1 MHPAPA
7 PRRLPDLPPVLLLVA
22 LIAFIPGGL
31 FPFVWAKIL
40 LLGGALL
47 LHAFAPVRHA
57 VLPRTDVLLLLAGLA
72 WLTVAA
78 FAASSALPSL
88 LGRWPRYEGIPV
100 ILSYAGCVV
109 MGAHVLGGSPASN
122 LNSARRTFLDAA
134 AATAVVIGLVALIE
148 VAGLRPLGGS
158 PDVRPGSTLGNASDL
173 GLAAVMLVAMLL
185 PAAQA
190 SRSRLHVVGAAVA
203 AITVGVSGSR
213 AALVGLLAVLAV
225 LAIGVLGVRR
235 RAARSLSAPVPP
247 APWQWPLGVAALA
260 AVVTLAIPTVRDRLA
275 STGTITGRFAL
286 WDASLDV
293 VAARP
298 LTGSGPSGFV
308 DAVPIH
314 ITRPIAVELGSTT
327 VHDSPHVWIL
337 QAASAGGIVL
347 AMIAIA
353 LAARVLWAGRS
364 TLHSQSPFLLGALAA
379 VVGYGTASLTHFTS
393 PGTTPLAAMLAG
405 AVLARPIAAP
415 LPTAATRPVMLIR
428 AVAGGATGV
437 LVLAALAASM
447 SELSLKRATD
457 DLAAGDVASA
467 EDAFREAAALRPW
480 DADVALLAAQAYAT
494 AASNGVDGSTQ
505 ATVWATRALET
516 NPLSVEAGLA
526 LAVGQLNSGELVE
539 ALETLNALDDRA
551 PHNALLHVHRAITR
565 FGLADPAGAIAD
577 LEEAAALDPDS
588 SLAWTV
594 LARIHERLG
603 DTDAAARAAT
613 MAAERS

>member
-247 APWQWPLGVAALA
+247 PLAVATRSGSPRRRRHPSRSRLSA
-260 AVVTLAIPTVRDRLA
+260 TVSPPPEPLRAGLHCGTPL
-275 STGTITGRFAL
+275 ST
-286 WDASLDV
+286 SSPP
-293 VAARP
+293 ARSP
-298 LTGSGPSGFV
+298 ARAEAGSWTPS
-308 DAVPIH
+308 
-314 ITRPIAVELGSTT
+314 
-327 VHDSPHVWIL
+327 
-337 QAASAGGIVL
+337 
-347 AMIAIA
+347 
-353 LAARVLWAGRS
+353 RS
-364 TLHSQSPFLLGALAA
+364 
-379 VVGYGTASLTHFTS
+379 TS
-393 PGTTPLAAMLAG
+393 PGRSPSNSAAPRCTIPPRVDPAG
-405 AVLARPIAAP
+405 GQRGWHCPGHDRHRPRGARAVGGTLDAALPEPVPPGRARGGRGVRNGQSHALHQSRNNPARSHARRRCPCATIAAP

-428 AVAGGATGV
+428 AVAGG
-437 LVLAALAASM
+437 
-447 SELSLKRATD
+447 
-457 DLAAGDVASA
+457 
-467 EDAFREAAALRPW
+467 
-480 DADVALLAAQAYAT
+480 
-494 AASNGVDGSTQ
+494 
-505 ATVWATRALET
+505 
-516 NPLSVEAGLA
+516 
-526 LAVGQLNSGELVE
+526 
-539 ALETLNALDDRA
+539 
-551 PHNALLHVHRAITR
+551 
-565 FGLADPAGAIAD
+565 
-577 LEEAAALDPDS
+577 
-588 SLAWTV
+588 
-594 LARIHERLG
+594 RLG
-603 DTDAAARAAT
+603 SLFLQLWLR
-613 MAAERS
+613 RCPSCP